1 MRPRKPHPHAEAVR
15 AYRPLAALL
24 PEHWRAHTV
33 AAPDGANLRVTD
45 TGGEGPAVLLLHGA
59 QVNGLSWL
67 RTARA
72 LEAEYRLFMLDW
84 RGHGESAR
92 VGDANLDAASLVADA
107 RAIVAHFGLGDGP
120 CHLVGHSMGADL
132 AGRFAAEQ
140 PFASC
145 ALVEPALQDYDAATL
160 QPNEEPLPWMA
171 AIFATLAALPLLSHE
186 ERLQRAL
193 ALLPPGTP
201 LYEEADY
208 VAFVSGQAQFD
219 PAYYG
224 QIARLGYLFQEPAVI
239 ARIACPLSNAVD
251 RVPDDAR
258 REPRARLIRLHHPLA
273 ARQTPPFPRLRPRH
287 HVRSAGGIRGGITTV
302 LGQSA
307 ELIPSTLT
315 KPGARSLTPP

>member
-1 MRPRKPHPHAEAVR
+1 MRPTKPHPHAEAVR
-15 AYRPLAALL
+15 AYRPLAALV

-45 TGGEGPAVLLLHGA
+45 TGGEGPAVLLLHGV

-72 LEAEYRLFMLDW
+72 LEAEYRLFMPDW

-92 VGDANLDAASLVADA
+92 VGDANLDAASLIADA
-107 RAIVAHFGLGDGP
+107 RAIVAHFGLDDGP

-132 AGRFAAEQ
+132 AGRLSAEV

-145 ALVEPALQDYDAATL
+145 ALVDPALRDYGAATL

-219 PAYYG
+219 PAFYG

-239 ARIACPLSNAVD
+239 ARIACPLLLLT
-251 RVPDDAR
+251 AR
-258 REPRARLIRLHHPLA
+258 PMMPGASLEPGLSAFTTHWQRGEHRH
-273 ARQTPPFPRLRPRH
+273 FPHCGHAIMFEALEEF
-287 HVRSAGGIRGGITTV
+287 V
-302 LGQSA
+302 A
-307 ELIPSTLT
+307 ELRRFWGTYRTFSSVNIFLC
-315 KPGARSLTPP
+315 